1 MHSNVVSAVSQSEL
15 IKANVH
21 SKNANIVADIAGLN
35 INDGP
40 DKTSP
45 FAAYDSEPPPAPKLQ
60 SDGVISTDITEEFT
74 NAAQRTS
81 RVRKFVMA
89 SRANYATELDVGQ
102 LIKDPYFTLFESVGA
117 LEVSRSPRQDL
128 VNSR

>member
-1 MHSNVVSAVSQSEL
+1 MMARTKRPRLLPTIRNRRLRPSCRAMVLYRQTLLKSSL
-15 IKANVH
+15 TLLNVH
-21 SKNANIVADIAGLN
+21 
-35 INDGP
+35 
-40 DKTSP
+40 
-45 FAAYDSEPPPAPKLQ
+45 
-60 SDGVISTDITEEFT
+60 
-74 NAAQRTS
+74 

>member
-1 MHSNVVSAVSQSEL
+1 
-15 IKANVH
+15 
-21 SKNANIVADIAGLN
+21 
-35 INDGP
+35 
-40 DKTSP
+40 
-45 FAAYDSEPPPAPKLQ
+45 
-60 SDGVISTDITEEFT
+60 
-74 NAAQRTS
+74 
-81 RVRKFVMA
+81 MA